1 MIDKEIVIMIETDT
15 EVHLIIITAVEKIN
29 DILTQT
35 ITIVTR
41 IIVVVVVETLTIL
54 IVTQIHT
61 KKNLHLKNNNKI
73 KPTTTIIFLHQ
84 LIPLQ
89 FLEIIK
95 IFLIKLK
102 IPTTILLILS
112 LSKRLKI
119 TTNKEIVHP
128 FPWIPQICRTKS
140 LQHQL
145 FYHDLQY
152 IQIAICS
159 GFSSLKSSTIFI
171 FFFLNPRRSSIYVFA
186 CAFLLFCWTYF
197 IIKND

>member
-1 MIDKEIVIMIETDT
+1 MEITEISEIIPENIETAIIKEIIEIKEMIDKEIVIMIETDT

-102 IPTTILLILS
+102 IPITILLILS

-128 FPWIPQICRTKS
+128 FP
-140 LQHQL
+140 
-145 FYHDLQY
+145 
-152 IQIAICS
+152 
-159 GFSSLKSSTIFI
+159 
-171 FFFLNPRRSSIYVFA
+171 
-186 CAFLLFCWTYF
+186 
-197 IIKND
+197 